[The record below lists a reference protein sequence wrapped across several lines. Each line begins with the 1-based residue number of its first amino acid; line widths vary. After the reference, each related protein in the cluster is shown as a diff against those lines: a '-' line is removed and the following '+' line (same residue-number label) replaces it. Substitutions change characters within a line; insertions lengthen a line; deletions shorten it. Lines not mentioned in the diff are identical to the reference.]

1 MATDQRWEAQA
12 KGLLKANQAAEYDLR
27 EFGEPTIRTGGKGG
41 GAQPTQQGCA
51 REIHS
56 GVLPPMP
63 FSDWYS
69 NHPAIGRLIA
79 LAVALAGLSCAP
91 TVYVAVPCCVEFAGD
106 APHQNQEANRGA
118 EQSARCSDAVAWPV
132 VSDKDQAKATTS
144 NNEDKAPSKIEC
156 EDLKAQRRM
165 AVAAERSLQLG
176 CYQFWLGILG
186 ALLLLGTVIYT
197 AISANA
203 AADAARAALNSER
216 AFVKMSHE
224 PPGLTLDPVAGTAT
238 VSVQVQN
245 SGRTPADVIGVNLSA
260 RVLATGEKLPKV
272 PEYSPTP
279 ACDVAKHSWSRMT
292 KFSSRSSIA

>member
-1 MATDQRWEAQA
+1 
-12 KGLLKANQAAEYDLR
+12 
-27 EFGEPTIRTGGKGG
+27 
-41 GAQPTQQGCA
+41 
-51 REIHS
+51 
-56 GVLPPMP
+56 VL
-63 FSDWYS
+63 
-69 NHPAIGRLIA
+69 
-79 LAVALAGLSCAP
+79 

-272 PEYSPTP
+272 PEYSPNTGLRRGK
-279 ACDVAKHSWSRMT
+279 AFLVADDEIFIPFVHRVEQTDINRIYSDDARLYLFGYVDYVDRMT
-292 KFSSRSSIA
+292 GKITRAGYGRVFRPNPSRGTNLAFIDEAGYHYDRLRLPSEASDWDQTE